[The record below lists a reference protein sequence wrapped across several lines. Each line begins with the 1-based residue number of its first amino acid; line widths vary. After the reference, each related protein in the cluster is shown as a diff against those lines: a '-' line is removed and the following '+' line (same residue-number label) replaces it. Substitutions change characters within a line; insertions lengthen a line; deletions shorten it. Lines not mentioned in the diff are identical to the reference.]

1 MCMRCDGTAAAGPYP
16 ATRIPS
22 TAMDSIAKVEP
33 LTTARALRGPFDYR
47 LPEAMIGTV
56 GVGSVLMVPFAH
68 RKILG
73 VVTSMAATS
82 DVPEAKLA
90 EPIRALDSGV
100 PPQLVELGLWIGER
114 YCSTPARG
122 LALVTPPGTGTG
134 AAAKSSKVK
143 TINVAEV
150 TPAGIAATDDSAVK
164 LTDSQRQALRALA
177 DLPEGTPT
185 AQAKET
191 VGAAIASLRTLEKRG
206 LLTIEP
212 REQRRTVAHAS
223 VGALVER
230 PQLTADQTAA
240 LRQILDELES
250 GFADLLLHGVTGSG
264 KTEVYLG
271 AAEAAIAKGQG
282 VIVMVPEIAL
292 TPQVVTRFIARF
304 GDRVAVLHSKL
315 TPGQRHDEWLR
326 LQRGEAVIAVGPRSA
341 VFAPVNNLGLLIVD
355 EEHDASYKQDGDPR
369 YDARE
374 VAFHRAEIEDALLLS
389 GSATPRAES
398 WQRSRRITLPTRV
411 DGRGMPPVQL
421 LDMTEQR
428 AALHPETS
436 AALSAIAANGEKAI
450 VLLNRRGWS
459 NFLTCQDCGRA
470 WICPNCDV
478 TLVLHKQRGEVTC
491 HHCGH
496 RERVPEHCP
505 DCDGTQIS
513 RHGAGTE
520 RLEHDLREAI
530 GGATEIFRLDADTAA
545 KEGVTGVL
553 SRFEAAKS
561 GVLVGTQMV
570 AKGHDFPDVTL
581 GVVIDADSTLNFPDF
596 RAEER
601 TFALVAQLGGRSGRG
616 GTGGRV
622 LVQTTSPDTRALRFA
637 STHDSEGFVTEELK
651 RREAFGYPPFSH
663 IIKLQT
669 ASENYET
676 AHAASDHLVRALDL
690 HEGRLLGPTA
700 LFKRKGLE
708 RFQIEVKSFD
718 RVAAVDAVR
727 EAVELVSSSPAG
739 RGVKFSVDVDPQ

>member
-1 MCMRCDGTAAAGPYP
+1 VKP
-16 ATRIPS
+16 
-22 TAMDSIAKVEP
+22 IAKVEP
-33 LTTARALRGPFDYR
+33 LTTARALRGPFDYK
-47 LPEAMIGTV
+47 LSAEQQLTV
-56 GVGSVLMVPFAH
+56 DVGSVLLVPFAR

-73 VVTSMAATS
+73 VVTAMAATS
-82 DVPEAKLA
+82 DLPDEKLA

-100 PPQLVELGLWIGER
+100 PPQLVELGLWVGEQ

-134 AAAKSSKVK
+134 ASAKSSSVK
-143 TINVAEV
+143 TVLVAEI
-150 TPAGIAATDDSAVK
+150 TPAGFAAIDDSTVK
-164 LTDSQRQALRALA
+164 LTASQREALQALSV
-177 DLPEGTPT
+177 LPDGAAT
-185 AQAKET
+185 ASAKET
-191 VGAAIASLRTLEKRG
+191 IGAAIASLRTLEKRG
-206 LLTIEP
+206 LVAIAP
-212 REQRRTVAHAS
+212 REQRRTVTHES

-230 PQLTADQTAA
+230 PELTTDQAAA
-240 LRQILDELES
+240 LKEILAELGN

-271 AAEAAIAKGQG
+271 AAEAAIAEGKS

-341 VFAPVNNLGLLIVD
+341 VFAPVKDLGLLIVD

-374 VAFHRAEIEDALLLS
+374 IAFQRATIEKAVLLS

-411 DGRGMPPVQL
+411 DGRGMPPVKL
-421 LDMTEQR
+421 LDMTEER
-428 AALHPETS
+428 GALHSETS
-436 AALSAIAANGEKAI
+436 AALSAIAANKEKAI

-478 TLVLHKQRGEVTC
+478 TLVLHMQQGEVSC

-530 GGATEIFRLDADTAA
+530 GGATEVFRLDADTAA

-561 GVLVGTQMV
+561 GILVGTQMV

-581 GVVIDADSTLNFPDF
+581 GVVVDADSTLNFPDF

-601 TFALVAQLGGRSGRG
+601 TFALVAQLAGRSGRG

-622 LVQTTSPDTRALRFA
+622 LVQTMSPDTRALKYA
-637 STHDSEGFVTEELK
+637 STHDSEGFVSEELK

-663 IIKLQT
+663 IIKVQT
-669 ASENYET
+669 ASENYES
-676 AHAASDHLVRALDL
+676 AQAASDQLVRALDFYD
-690 HEGRLLGPTA
+690 GRLLGPTA

-708 RFQIEVKSFD
+708 RFQIEIKSFD

-727 EAVELVSSSPAG
+727 EAVEAVSSSAAA
-739 RGVKFSVDVDPQ
+739 RGVKFAVDVDPQ